1 MFDKKEISMRL
12 VSNTLLAIAVVFS
25 TAVTAKENV
34 GQNES
39 TNNTNARVASGCA
52 PTTAQT
58 DLDINNIR
66 TTILSGGDMWW
77 NLNNAKYEIPKNSG
91 KHSMFAG
98 ALWIAG
104 VSDGG
109 QLKVAAQTY
118 RQDGNDFWTGPL
130 DPATGSITP
139 DECQSWDQ
147 HFKVN
152 RSEVEEFLAFM
163 DNPNAYPNYS
173 IPDVIKKWPA
183 KGNDEGLAGDRNIAP
198 FHDVDGDGEYNYE
211 AGDYPDFNITGD
223 DTDAELF
230 GDQNLFWVFN
240 DKGNV
245 HTETGAEAIGLEI
258 HAQAFAFATDDE
270 INDMTFYNYK
280 IINRATTKLLDAYFG
295 QWVDPDLGFYLDD
308 YVGCDV
314 SRGLGYCYNGDAED
328 QGAAGYGLNPPCIGV
343 DFFQGP
349 LADENDGIDNDRDGL
364 IDEGEDG
371 IDNDADGLTD
381 ADDPD
386 EREQIIMSKF
396 VYYNNDF
403 TVTGN
408 PSEAQHFYN
417 YLRAIWKDNVPFTYG
432 GNGKEGT
439 LECDFMFPDDSDP
452 NGWGVGGSVENPIS
466 MPAWSEETEG
476 NIPADRRFLQSAGP
490 FTLQPGAVNTIT
502 TGVIWARASAGG
514 NTAAVSLVKVFDD
527 KAQALFNNN
536 FKVIDGPDAPDMNI
550 VEMENELVIYLTNDE
565 LSNNY
570 QESYEEKNPNI
581 THTTDNLF
589 KFQGYKVYQLV
600 DNTVTASEVANPDR
614 ARLIFQSDKEDGIDR
629 IVNQSFDL
637 TTELWYP
644 EVMVDGADE
653 GIIHSFKVT
662 QDQFATGDKSLVN
675 HKTYYFMALAYAYN
689 QAEINADPYNPEGSG
704 QNVPYKQGRRNI
716 QSYSAIPHNNAPED
730 SGTLLTA
737 SYGDGVELTRI
748 EGAGNGGLF
757 LNFTEETL
765 DHIVTNRIDSFPV
778 YTSNHGP
785 ISIKVVDPT
794 YVKAGDFVIMMDT
807 VQDFIGWK
815 LYEKAADG
823 FLSLIEVS
831 DVSIDEQYEQI
842 ITSLGISINMQEVT
856 TPNYLNP
863 VIGADNVI
871 GPGVDGKTKES
882 GFIGAAIEFADNENA
897 WLSGVADQD
906 ETIDEFN
913 NWDWAYNWIRSGTQ
927 DYDEGDN
934 PADSREDEND
944 YQFGAVTFTDINGNQ
959 QLDYYKES
967 DLDEVYEGI
976 LGGTWA
982 PYKFTSHFHDGPAV
996 SDFIHEKVDLNN
1008 LQSVDI
1014 VFTADTSKWTRSVVL
1029 EAQDEQIFAEGGA
1042 RKLMPREAQSI
1053 DKMGNPDGSG
1063 TGMGWFPGYAVSL
1076 ETGERLNIMF
1086 AEDSWLWN
1094 DNGRDMQWNPSSNLE
1109 TEVAP
1114 SYDFVGGE
1122 HVFEGGTYLL
1132 GGKHFIYVMN
1142 STYDEC
1148 ASYRSTFDG
1157 PSFVQA
1163 QLQVFKESMWVGFP
1177 LLQEGEELLSTD
1189 AKVKLRVKK
1198 PFVEYATS
1206 DDPLNNNMP
1215 VYEFTTRNLVPITN
1229 SQEAADSALAL
1240 INVVP
1245 NPYYAYSA
1253 YEENQL
1259 DNRIKITNLPENCEV
1274 KIYTVGGQLVKTIRK
1289 DDPNIT
1295 SVEWGLKN
1303 EFNIPI
1309 ASGLY
1314 IIHVNVPGVGQRVL
1328 KWLGVMRPID
1338 LDTF

>member
-1 MFDKKEISMRL
+1 MFDKKEISMKI

-25 TAVTAKENV
+25 TAIMAEENV
-34 GQNES
+34 GQNQS
-39 TNNTNARVASGCA
+39 ASNSNARVAAGCA
-52 PTTAQT
+52 PSTSQT

-66 TTILSGGDMWW
+66 TTIMAGGDMWW
-77 NLNNAKYEIPKNSG
+77 DLNNAKYEIPKNSN

-118 RQDGNDFWTGPL
+118 RQTGDDFWTGPL
-130 DPATGSITP
+130 DPATGSISP
-139 DECQSWDQ
+139 SECDEWDK
-147 HFKVN
+147 HFKIN
-152 RSEVEEFLAFM
+152 RSDVEEFLAYM
-163 DNPNAYPNYS
+163 DNPDAYPNYV
-173 IPDVIKKWPA
+173 IPDVIKQWPA
-183 KGNDEGLAGDRNIAP
+183 KGNDEGIAGDRNIAP

-211 AGDYPDFNITGD
+211 VGDYPDFNISGD
-223 DTDAELF
+223 DIDAELF

-245 HTETGAEAIGLEI
+245 HTETGAESIGLEI
-258 HAQAFAFATDDE
+258 HAQAFGFATDDE

-328 QGAAGYGLNPPCIGV
+328 EGAAGYGLNPPCIGV

-371 IDNDADGLTD
+371 IDNDADGLID

-417 YLRAIWKDNVPFTYG
+417 YLRAIWKDNVDFTYG

-439 LECDFMFPDDSDP
+439 IVCDFMFPDDSDP
-452 NGWGVGGSVENPIS
+452 NGWGVGGSLDNPIT
-466 MPAWSEETEG
+466 MPIWSEASEG

-514 NTAAVSLVKVFDD
+514 NTAAVGLVKVFDD

-536 FKVIDGPDAPDMNI
+536 FKVLDGPDAPDMNI

-570 QESYEEKNPNI
+570 QEGYKEKNPNI
-581 THTTDNLF
+581 THTTDNLYE
-589 KFQGYKVYQLV
+589 FQGYKIYQLS
-600 DNTVTASEVANPDR
+600 DNTVSPSELDNPDR
-614 ARLIFQSDKEDGIDR
+614 ARLIFQCDKDDDIDR
-629 IVNQSFDL
+629 VVNQYFDL
-637 TTELWYP
+637 STELWFP
-644 EVMVDGADE
+644 EIMVDGADN
-653 GIIHSFKVT
+653 GISHSFKVT
-662 QDQFATGDKSLVN
+662 QDQFATGNKTLVN

-689 QAEINADPYNPEGSG
+689 AAEINADPYNPEGSG

-716 QSYSAIPHNNAPED
+716 QVYSAIPHNNAPED
-730 SGTLLTA
+730 NGTLILA
-737 SYGDGVELTRI
+737 EYGDGVELTRL

-757 LNFTEETL
+757 LNFTQETL
-765 DHIVTNRIDSFPV
+765 DNIINNNIDSFPV
-778 YTSNHGP
+778 YQSNFGP
-785 ISIKVVDPT
+785 IDIRVVDPT
-794 YVKAGDFVIMMDT
+794 SVQTGDFVIMMDS
-807 VQDFIGWK
+807 VQDFLGWK
-815 LYEKAADG
+815 LYEKDANG
-823 FLSLIEVS
+823 VLELIEVS
-831 DVSIDEQYEQI
+831 DVSIYQQYEQVV
-842 ITSLGISINMQEVT
+842 TSLGISINMAQVT
-856 TPNYLNP
+856 SPQYLNP
-863 VIGADNVI
+863 VVGAPDVI
-871 GPGVDGKTKES
+871 GSGVSGETGED
-882 GFIGAAIEFADNENA
+882 GFIDAIIEFEDESNA
-897 WLSGVADQD
+897 WLSGISDQD

-913 NWDWAYNWIRSGTQ
+913 NWDWAYNWIRSGNH

-934 PADSREDEND
+934 PADEREDEND
-944 YQFGAVTFTDINGNQ
+944 YQYGAVQLPNNGG
-959 QLDYYKES
+959 LDYYKET
-967 DLDEVYEGI
+967 DLGEVFEGI

-982 PYKFTSHFHDGPAV
+982 PYKFTSYFHDGPAV
-996 SDFIHEKVDLNN
+996 SSLVSSKVDMNE

-1014 VFTADTSKWTRSVVL
+1014 IFTSDQSKWTRSVVL
-1029 EAQDEQIFAEGGA
+1029 EAQDFDTFAEGGA
-1042 RKLMPREAQSI
+1042 TKMSPRAAQSV
-1053 DKMGNPDGSG
+1053 DKDGNPDGTG
-1063 TGMGWFPGYAVSL
+1063 TGMGWFPGYAVNL

-1086 AEDSWLWN
+1086 AEDSWLWSENGN
-1094 DNGRDMQWNPSSNLE
+1094 DMKWNPTSNLE

-1114 SYDFVGGE
+1114 SYDYSSG

-1148 ASYRSTFDG
+1148 ATYRNLFNS
-1157 PSFVQA
+1157 PALIQA
-1163 QLQVFKESMWVGFP
+1163 QIQIFRETMWVGFP
-1177 LLQEGEELLSTD
+1177 LLKEGEELLSNKAT
-1189 AKVKLRVKK
+1189 VKLRVKK
-1198 PFVEYATS
+1198 PFIEYATS
-1206 DDPLNNNMP
+1206 NNPINNDMP
-1215 VYEFTTRNLVPITN
+1215 AYEFTTRNISPVTGV
-1229 SQEAADSALAL
+1229 QAAADSALAM

-1253 YEENQL
+1253 YEQNQL
-1259 DNRIKITNLPENCEV
+1259 DNRIKITNLPQTCEI
-1274 KIYTVGGQLVKTIRK
+1274 KIYTVGGQLIKTIKK
-1289 DDPNIT
+1289 DDPTIT
-1295 SVEWGLKN
+1295 SVDWGLKN
-1303 EFNIPI
+1303 EYNIPI

-1314 IIHVNVPGVGQRVL
+1314 IIHVDVPGVGERVL